1 MSNFFKKNETILLFI
16 VLALCLFLSI
26 YNPQFYSIQNIYSI
40 LRSSSTVMIVAL
52 GMTML
57 LTSGEVDLS
66 VGALMSFVTVIV
78 MDVVNITHSISLGFI
93 AVFAFCFVIG
103 LINGLVR
110 TVLNVNSLIATLAMM
125 LILQGSVYVYSMAAI
140 YNTHLI
146 PFFTFIGQGFFL
158 KIPMPIIIMILI
170 LPFFV
175 VLLNYTRYGRYF
187 SSIGSNPDAAKLS
200 GINNNKYKIIAF
212 ITTSMLVGVSGI
224 ILASL
229 MDTGQQ
235 GSAKGFELIVIAA
248 VLLGGTSFLG
258 GSGTIIGTI
267 LGIFILKIIDNG
279 IILMGIPQ
287 EFQLVVPGV
296 ILILAVYFDN
306 LRKRSHV

>member
-1 MSNFFKKNETILLFI
+1 
-16 VLALCLFLSI
+16 
-26 YNPQFYSIQNIYSI
+26 
-40 LRSSSTVMIVAL
+40 MIVAL
-52 GMTML
+52 GMTIL

-66 VGALMSFVTVIV
+66 VGALMSFVTVIA
-78 MDVVNITHSISLGFI
+78 MDVINVTGSISLGLI
-93 AVFAFCFVIG
+93 AVFSFCFVVGLTNG
-103 LINGLVR
+103 LIR
-110 TVLNVNSLIATLAMM
+110 TVLNVNSLIGTLAMM

-146 PFFTFIGQGFFL
+146 PLFSHIGQGFFL
-158 KIPMPIIIMILI
+158 NIPMPVIIMLFI
-170 LPFFV
+170 LPFFII
-175 VLLNYTRYGRYF
+175 LLNYTRYGRYF

-200 GINNNKYKIIAF
+200 GINNNRYKIIGF
-212 ITTSMLVGVSGI
+212 IITSLLVGVAGI

-235 GSAKGFELIVIAA
+235 GSAKGFELTVIAA

-267 LGIFILKIIDNG
+267 LGILILKIIDNG
-279 IILMGIPQ
+279 IILMGIDQ
-287 EFQLVVPGV
+287 DFQLVVPGV

-306 LRKRSHV
+306 LRKSKNV

>member
-1 MSNFFKKNETILLFI
+1 M
-16 VLALCLFLSI
+16 
-26 YNPQFYSIQNIYSI
+26 
-40 LRSSSTVMIVAL
+40 
-52 GMTML
+52 
-57 LTSGEVDLS
+57 
-66 VGALMSFVTVIV
+66 
-78 MDVVNITHSISLGFI
+78 
-93 AVFAFCFVIG
+93 IG

-146 PFFTFIGQGFFL
+146 PLFSFIGQGFFL
-158 KIPMPIIIMILI
+158 NIPMPVVIMLII

-187 SSIGSNPDAAKLS
+187 SAIGSNPDAAKLS
-200 GINNNKYKIIAF
+200 GINNNRYKVIGF
-212 ITTSMLVGVSGI
+212 VYLTLVGVSGV

-248 VLLGGTSFLG
+248 VLLGGTSFMG
-258 GSGTIIGTI
+258 GRGTIIGTI
-267 LGIFILKIIDNG
+267 LGILILKIIDNG
-279 IILMGIPQ
+279 IILMRIPQ
-287 EFQLVVPGV
+287 EFQLIVPGF
-296 ILILAVYFDN
+296 ILILAVYFDGI
-306 LRKRSHV
+306 RKKNNG

>member
-1 MSNFFKKNETILLFI
+1 
-16 VLALCLFLSI
+16 
-26 YNPQFYSIQNIYSI
+26 
-40 LRSSSTVMIVAL
+40 MIVAF
-52 GMTML
+52 GMTIL

-78 MDVVNITHSISLGFI
+78 MDVINITGSISLGLI
-93 AVFAFCFVIG
+93 AVFGFCLLIG

-146 PFFTFIGQGFFL
+146 PLFSFIGQGFFL
-158 KIPMPIIIMILI
+158 NIPMPVVIMLII

-175 VLLNYTRYGRYF
+175 VLLNFTRYGRYF
-187 SSIGSNPDAAKLS
+187 SAIGSNPDAAKLS
-200 GINNNKYKIIAF
+200 GINNNRYKVIGF
-212 ITTSMLVGVSGI
+212 VITSLLVGVSGV

-248 VLLGGTSFLG
+248 VLLGGTSFMG
-258 GSGTIIGTI
+258 GRGTIIGTI
-267 LGIFILKIIDNG
+267 LGILILKIIDNG
-279 IILMGIPQ
+279 IILMRIPQ
-287 EFQLVVPGV
+287 EFQLIVPGF
-296 ILILAVYFDN
+296 ILILAVYFDGI
-306 LRKRSHV
+306 RKKKNG

>member
-1 MSNFFKKNETILLFI
+1 MTNIFKKNETILLFI
-16 VLALCLFLSI
+16 CIALCFFLAI

-78 MDVVNITHSISLGFI
+78 MDVVNITHSISLGII
-93 AVFAFCFVIG
+93 AVFAFCFAIG

-158 KIPMPIIIMILI
+158 KIPMPIIIMIII
-170 LPFFV
+170 LPFFI

-267 LGIFILKIIDNG
+267 LGILILKIIDNG

>member
-1 MSNFFKKNETILLFI
+1 MINLVKNNEGI
-16 VLALCLFLSI
+16 LFLICIFLCIFLAI
-26 YNPQFYSIQNIYSI
+26 YNPQFYSVQNINSI

-52 GMTML
+52 GMTIL

-78 MDVVNITHSISLGFI
+78 MDVINITGSISLGLI
-93 AVFAFCFVIG
+93 SVFVFCFCVG

-146 PFFTFIGQGFFL
+146 PFFSFIGQGFFL
-158 KIPMPIIIMILI
+158 KIPMPVIIMIVI

-175 VLLNYTRYGRYF
+175 ILLNYTRYGRYF

-200 GINNNKYKIIAF
+200 GINNNKYKIIGF

-248 VLLGGTSFLG
+248 VLLGGTSFMG

-267 LGIFILKIIDNG
+267 LGILILKIIDNG

-296 ILILAVYFDN
+296 ILILAVFFDN
-306 LRKRSHV
+306 LRKKNHG

>member
-1 MSNFFKKNETILLFI
+1 MKYFRTNESILFILL
-16 VLALCLFLSI
+16 VLLCIFLSF
-26 YNPQFYSIQNIYSI
+26 YNPQFYSIQNIHSI

-78 MDVVNITHSISLGFI
+78 MDVVNITHSIILGFI

-146 PFFTFIGQGFFL
+146 PLFTFIGQGFFF
-158 KIPMPIIIMILI
+158 KIPMPIIIMIII

-267 LGIFILKIIDNG
+267 LGILILKIIDNG
-279 IILMGIPQ
+279 IILMRIPQ

-306 LRKRSHV
+306 LRKKNSNA

>member
-1 MSNFFKKNETILLFI
+1 MKYFQTNESILFGLLILLCI
-16 VLALCLFLSI
+16 FLSF
-26 YNPQFYSIQNIYSI
+26 YNPQFYSIQNIHSI
-40 LRSSSTVMIVAL
+40 LRSSSTVMIVAF
-52 GMTML
+52 GMTIL

-78 MDVVNITHSISLGFI
+78 MDVINITGSISLGLI
-93 AVFAFCFVIG
+93 AVFGFCLLIG

-146 PFFTFIGQGFFL
+146 PLFSFIGQGFFL
-158 KIPMPIIIMILI
+158 NIPMPVVIMLFI

-200 GINNNKYKIIAF
+200 GINNNRYKVLGF
-212 ITTSMLVGVSGI
+212 VITSLLVGVSGV

-248 VLLGGTSFLG
+248 VLLGGTSFMG
-258 GSGTIIGTI
+258 GKGTIIGTI
-267 LGIFILKIIDNG
+267 LGILILKIIDNG
-279 IILMGIPQ
+279 IILMRIPQ
-287 EFQLVVPGV
+287 EFQLIVPGF
-296 ILILAVYFDN
+296 ILILAVYFDGI
-306 LRKRSHV
+306 RKKNNG

>member
-1 MSNFFKKNETILLFI
+1 MKNLVKNNETILFLI
-16 VLALCLFLSI
+16 CIALCFFLAF
-26 YNPQFYSIQNIYSI
+26 YNPQFYSIQNINSI
-40 LRSSSTVMIVAL
+40 LRSSSTVMIVAF
-52 GMTML
+52 GMTIL

-66 VGALMSFVTVIV
+66 VGALMSFVTIIV
-78 MDVVNITHSISLGFI
+78 MDVINITGSISLGLI
-93 AVFAFCFVIG
+93 AVFGFCFVVG
-103 LINGLVR
+103 LVNGLVR

-146 PFFTFIGQGFFL
+146 PSFSFIGQGFFL
-158 KIPMPIIIMILI
+158 NVPMPVIIMIII

-175 VLLNYTRYGRYF
+175 ILLNYTRYGRYF

-200 GINNNKYKIIAF
+200 GINNNKYKIIGF

-248 VLLGGTSFLG
+248 VLLGGTSFMG

-267 LGIFILKIIDNG
+267 LGILILKIIDNG

-287 EFQLVVPGV
+287 EFQLIVPGF

-306 LRKRSHV
+306 LRKKNNE

>member
-1 MSNFFKKNETILLFI
+1 
-16 VLALCLFLSI
+16 
-26 YNPQFYSIQNIYSI
+26 
-40 LRSSSTVMIVAL
+40 
-52 GMTML
+52 
-57 LTSGEVDLS
+57 
-66 VGALMSFVTVIV
+66 MSFVTVIV
-78 MDVVNITHSISLGFI
+78 MDVINITGSISLGLI
-93 AVFAFCFVIG
+93 AVFGFCLLIG

-146 PFFTFIGQGFFL
+146 PLFSFIGQGFFFN
-158 KIPMPIIIMILI
+158 IPMPVVIMLFI

-200 GINNNKYKIIAF
+200 GINNNRYKVLGF
-212 ITTSMLVGVSGI
+212 VITSLLVGVSGV

-248 VLLGGTSFLG
+248 VLLGGTSFMG
-258 GSGTIIGTI
+258 GKGTIIGTI
-267 LGIFILKIIDNG
+267 LGILILKIIDNG
-279 IILMGIPQ
+279 IILMRIPQ
-287 EFQLVVPGV
+287 EFQLIVPGF
-296 ILILAVYFDN
+296 ILILAVYFDGI
-306 LRKRSHV
+306 RKKKNGWYKV